1 MRKGRDISLISK
13 QKSSQYPYD
22 LKAAIRSHVQPA
34 SEQEIQ
40 TNASEKNSRQ
50 WNRSVGQRVITS
62 VIAIPVVLA
71 FVWLGGWF
79 GFAAAI
85 IAVILSVYEL
95 HNMMVH
101 EGYHPLIWMSFA
113 LSILFLLAAILPQ
126 QRLIL
131 LEAGLSAALLITL
144 PLFFFRKKLEG
155 AMVDWSLTLAI
166 PVYLGWPLSVFLLL
180 RGFQVGISTGFWWV
194 LTVFLCVWGF
204 DTGAFFAGH
213 FFGRHKLA
221 PTISPAKTWEGAAG
235 GMVLSIA
242 AAVLLTAW
250 PLGVPWYLAILLG
263 ILIGIAATLG
273 DLAESLIK
281 RQTHVKDSGHFIPGH
296 GGILDRID
304 SLLFAV
310 IVVFIFAQLIGKL

>member
-1 MRKGRDISLISK
+1 
-13 QKSSQYPYD
+13 
-22 LKAAIRSHVQPA
+22 VQPV
-34 SEQEIQ
+34 SEQE
-40 TNASEKNSRQ
+40 TRANASEMDSRQ

-71 FVWLGGWF
+71 FVWFGGWF
-79 GFAAAI
+79 GFAAALLV
-85 IAVILSVYEL
+85 VILSVYEL

-113 LSILFLLAAILPQ
+113 LSILFLLAAMLPQ

-131 LEAGLSAALLITL
+131 LELGLSAALLITL
-144 PLFFFRKKLEG
+144 PLLFFRKKLDG

-166 PVYLGWPLSVFLLL
+166 PVYLGWPMSVFLFL
-180 RGFQVGISTGFWWV
+180 RGFESGITPGFWWV
-194 LTVFLCVWGF
+194 LTVFLGVWGF
-204 DTGAFFAGH
+204 DSGAFFSGH
-213 FFGRHKLA
+213 FFGKHKLA
-221 PTISPAKTWEGAAG
+221 PAISPAKTWEGVAG
-235 GMVLSIA
+235 GLVFSIA
-242 AAVLLTAW
+242 AALLCITW
-250 PLGVPWYLAILLG
+250 PLSVAWYLAILLG

-281 RQTHVKDSGHFIPGH
+281 RQTHVKDSGQFMPGH

-310 IVVFIFAQLIGKL
+310 IVVFIFAQLVGKL

>member
-1 MRKGRDISLISK
+1 M
-13 QKSSQYPYD
+13 
-22 LKAAIRSHVQPA
+22 QPV
-34 SEQEIQ
+34 SEQEKQ
-40 TNASEKNSRQ
+40 TNALENNSSQ
-50 WNRSVGQRVITS
+50 WNRSVGLRVITS
-62 VIAIPVVLA
+62 VIAIPVVLV
-71 FVWLGGWF
+71 FVWLSGWW
-79 GFAAAI
+79 GFAAALL
-85 IAVILSVYEL
+85 VVMLSVYEL

-113 LSILFLLAAILPQ
+113 LSILFLLAAMLPQ

-131 LEAGLSAALLITL
+131 LEVGLCAALLITFPFL
-144 PLFFFRKKLEG
+144 FFRKKLDG

-166 PVYLGWPLSVFLLL
+166 PVYVGWPLSVFLLL
-180 RGFQVGISTGFWWV
+180 RGFQGGFTPGLWWL
-194 LTVFLCVWGF
+194 LTVFLGVWGF

-213 FFGRHKLA
+213 FFGKHKLA
-221 PTISPAKTWEGAAG
+221 PSISPAKTWEGAAG

-242 AAVLLTAW
+242 AAVLFTVW
-250 PLGVPWYLAILLG
+250 SLGVPWYMAILLG

-281 RQTHVKDSGHFIPGH
+281 RQTHVKDSGQFMPGH

-310 IVVFIFAQLIGKL
+310 LVVFIFAQIIGKL

>member
-1 MRKGRDISLISK
+1 
-13 QKSSQYPYD
+13 
-22 LKAAIRSHVQPA
+22 VQPV
-34 SEQEIQ
+34 SDQEIR
-40 TNASEKNSRQ
+40 TNASEKDSRQ
-50 WNRSVGQRVITS
+50 WNRTVGQRVITA

-71 FVWLGGWF
+71 FVWLSGWW
-79 GFAAAI
+79 GFAVAI

-113 LSILFLLAAILPQ
+113 LSILFLLAAMFPP

-131 LEAGLSAALLITL
+131 LEVGLSAALLITL
-144 PLFFFRKKLEG
+144 PLLFIRKKLDG

-180 RGFQVGISTGFWWV
+180 RGFQGGITPGFWWV
-194 LTVFLCVWGF
+194 LTVFLGVWGF
-204 DTGAFFAGH
+204 DSGAFFAGH
-213 FFGRHKLA
+213 FFGKHKLA
-221 PTISPAKTWEGAAG
+221 PAISPAKTWEGVAG
-235 GMVLSIA
+235 GLVFSIA
-242 AAVLLTAW
+242 AALLLTTW

-263 ILIGIAATLG
+263 ILIGIASTLG

-281 RQTHVKDSGHFIPGH
+281 RQTHVKDSGQFMPGH
-296 GGILDRID
+296 GGLLDRID

-310 IVVFIFAQLIGKL
+310 IVVFIFAQIVGKL

>member
-1 MRKGRDISLISK
+1 M
-13 QKSSQYPYD
+13 
-22 LKAAIRSHVQPA
+22 QPA

-62 VIAIPVVLA
+62 AIAIPVVLA
-71 FVWLGGWF
+71 FVWLSGWW

-85 IAVILSVYEL
+85 LAVILSVYEL

-113 LSILFLLAAILPQ
+113 LSILFLLAAMLPQ

-131 LEAGLSAALLITL
+131 LEVGLSAALLITL
-144 PLFFFRKKLEG
+144 PLLFFRKKLEG

-180 RGFQVGISTGFWWV
+180 RGFQGGITIGFWWV
-194 LTVFLCVWGF
+194 LTVFLGVWGF

-213 FFGRHKLA
+213 FFGKHKLA

-235 GMVLSIA
+235 GLVLSIA
-242 AAVLLTAW
+242 AAVLLTVW
-250 PLGVPWYLAILLG
+250 SLGVPWYLAILLG
-263 ILIGIAATLG
+263 ILIGVAATLG

-281 RQTHVKDSGHFIPGH
+281 RQTHVKDSGQFMPGH
-296 GGILDRID
+296 GGLLDRID

>member
-1 MRKGRDISLISK
+1 M
-13 QKSSQYPYD
+13 
-22 LKAAIRSHVQPA
+22 QPV
-34 SEQEIQ
+34 SEQEIR
-40 TNASEKNSRQ
+40 TNASEKDSRQ
-50 WNRSVGQRVITS
+50 WNRTVGQRVITA

-71 FVWLGGWF
+71 FVWLSGWW
-79 GFAAAI
+79 GFAVAI

-113 LSILFLLAAILPQ
+113 LSILFLLAAMFPP

-131 LEAGLSAALLITL
+131 LEVGLSAALLITL
-144 PLFFFRKKLEG
+144 PLLFIRKKLDG

-180 RGFQVGISTGFWWV
+180 RGFQGGITPGFWWV
-194 LTVFLCVWGF
+194 LTVFLGVWGF
-204 DTGAFFAGH
+204 DSGAFFAGH
-213 FFGRHKLA
+213 FFGKHKLA
-221 PTISPAKTWEGAAG
+221 PAISPAKTWEGVAG
-235 GMVLSIA
+235 GLVFSIA
-242 AAVLLTAW
+242 AALLLTTW

-263 ILIGIAATLG
+263 ILIGIASTLG

-281 RQTHVKDSGHFIPGH
+281 RQTHVKDSGQFMPGH
-296 GGILDRID
+296 GGLLDRID

-310 IVVFIFAQLIGKL
+310 IVVFIFAQIVGKL